1 MRMPVM
7 QVGAMRVGVGLRGVV
22 MLVRVRAVGEALGVA
37 VAVVPVVVPM
47 SVAMCHR
54 RV

>member
-7 QVGAMRVGVGLRGVV
+7 QVGAMRVGVSLRGVV
-22 MLVRVRAVGEALGVA
+22 MLVRVRAVRETLGVA
-37 VAVVPVVVPM
+37 VAVVTVVV
-47 SVAMCHR
+47 SVGVAMCHR